1 MTGIYNGQIKL
12 IACNS
17 NRQLAYEIA
26 NKLKL
31 ELTQSEVVR
40 FSDGEIGITIHEP
53 VRGCDVFLIQPT
65 SPPVNESLME
75 FLIMTDALRRASA
88 GRITAVMPYFGY
100 ARQDRKAKARDPIS
114 AKLVANLIS
123 TAGVNRILTMDLHS
137 DQLQGFFDIPLDH
150 LRGVMLCADYYAN
163 KLDSFDNV
171 TVVAPDLGSVRR
183 ARQMAEALDVP
194 LAIVDKRRPKANV
207 SEVVNII
214 GNVSGKIAV
223 MIDDLI
229 DTGGS
234 ITNAAAALHGA
245 GAIKV
250 YACCTHGIF
259 SGKAME
265 RIMNSHIE
273 EIMTFNTVDIPQEK
287 RISKLKVLSIADAF
301 AEAIK
306 IIHENTSISR
316 MFDKYVP
323 HRTVRK

>member
-1 MTGIYNGQIKL
+1 MTGIYNGKIKL

-26 NKLKL
+26 DSLES
-31 ELTQSEVVR
+31 ELTKSEVTR

-163 KLDSFDNV
+163 KLDCLDDV

-183 ARQMAEALDVP
+183 ARQMAEMLDVP
-194 LAIVDKRRPKANV
+194 LAIVDKRRPNANE

-214 GNVSGKIAV
+214 GNVKSKTAV
-223 MIDDLI
+223 MIDDLV

-234 ITNAAAALHGA
+234 ITNAAAALHEA
-245 GAIKV
+245 GATKV

-265 RIMNSHIE
+265 RIMASPIE
-273 EIMTFNTVDIPQEK
+273 EIMTFNTVDIPLEK
-287 RISKLKVLSIADAF
+287 RIPKLKVISIANAF

-323 HRTVRK
+323 QRTVR

>member
-1 MTGIYNGQIKL
+1 MGIYNGHIKL
-12 IACNS
+12 LACNA
-17 NRQLAYEIA
+17 NRQLAKEIA
-26 NKLKL
+26 DTLKI
-31 ELTQSEVVR
+31 ELTQSEVTR
-40 FSDGEIGITIHEP
+40 FSDGEIGITISEP

-75 FLIMTDALRRASA
+75 LLIMTDALRRASA
-88 GRITAVMPYFGY
+88 GRITAVIPYFGY

-123 TAGVNRILTMDLHS
+123 TAGVSRILTMDLHS

-150 LRGVMLCADYYAN
+150 LRGVMLCADYYVN
-163 KLDSFDNV
+163 KLNDFNEV
-171 TVVAPDLGSVRR
+171 TVVSPDLGSVGR

-194 LAIVDKRRPKANV
+194 LAIVDKRRPKANE

-214 GNVSGKIAV
+214 GNVRGKTAV

-234 ITNAAAALHGA
+234 VTNAAAALCGA
-245 GAIKV
+245 GAVKV

-259 SGKAME
+259 SGRAME
-265 RIMNSHIE
+265 RIMNSQIE
-273 EIMTFNTVDIPQEK
+273 ELMTFNTVLIPSEK
-287 RISKLKVLSIADAF
+287 RIPKLKVLSVADAF

-323 HRTVRK
+323 QRMARR

>member
-1 MTGIYNGQIKL
+1 MTGTYNGQIKL
-12 IACNS
+12 LACNS
-17 NRQLAYEIA
+17 NRQLAKEIA
-26 NKLKL
+26 AKLDI
-31 ELTQSEVVR
+31 ELTQSEVKR
-40 FSDGEIGITIHEP
+40 FSDGEIGITISEP
-53 VRGCDVFLIQPT
+53 VRGCDVFVIQPT

-75 FLIMTDALRRASA
+75 LLIMTDALRRASA
-88 GRITAVMPYFGY
+88 GRITAVIPYFGY

-150 LRGVMLCADYYAN
+150 LRGVMLCAGYYAD
-163 KLDSFDNV
+163 KLDDFDNV
-171 TVVAPDLGSVRR
+171 TVISPDLGSVGR

-194 LAIVDKRRPKANV
+194 LAIVDKRRPKANE
-207 SEVVNII
+207 SEVMNII
-214 GNVSGKIAV
+214 GTVKGKTAI

-229 DTGGS
+229 DTAGS
-234 ITNAAAALHGA
+234 VTNAAAALREA
-245 GAIKV
+245 GAVKV

-265 RIMNSHIE
+265 RITYSQID
-273 EIMTFNTVDIPQEK
+273 EIMTFNTVEIPPEK
-287 RISKLKVLSIADAF
+287 RIPKLKILSVADAF
-301 AEAIK
+301 AEAIN

-323 HRTVRK
+323 QRTVRR